1 MNFKAILEVAALIVF
16 LIVAYTAFWVLV
28 ILFVGYVLY
37 QIRTM
42 VSSAS
47 TE

>member
-1 MNFKAILEVAALIVF
+1 MDFKALLEVAALIVL
-16 LIVAYTAFWVLV
+16 LIVAYAAFWVLV

-42 VSSAS
+42 VNFAS

>member
-1 MNFKAILEVAALIVF
+1 MDFKAILEVAALIVL
-16 LIVAYTAFWVLV
+16 LIVAYTSFWVLV

-37 QIRTM
+37 QLRAA
-42 VSSAS
+42 VNSAS

>member
-1 MNFKAILEVAALIVF
+1 MDFKAILEVAALIVL

-42 VSSAS
+42 VNSAS